1 MTVSRFQRADLCYSP
16 SPDGTPSPA
25 NGRKTM
31 ANLVVDEHDA
41 RFVLYEQLKIEELV
55 QAERYSEYSREMC
68 DMFLDAAQK
77 LAENELWP
85 TRTIGDIEGVQL
97 RNGSA
102 EAPKSFHRVYRYYCE
117 GGWMSVSAAPDHGGQ
132 GSPIALVCA
141 AMEMFAAANLAFMT
155 YPVLTTGAA
164 RLILN
169 CGSVEQRRTYMDKM
183 YAGEWGGTMCL
194 TEPQAGSDVGAL
206 RTKAARNPDGT
217 FSITGN
223 KIFITSGDHDL
234 TENIVHLVLARIEGS
249 PPGTK
254 GISIF
259 IVPKKRLQDGTLAD
273 NDITTVSVE
282 KKLGL
287 HGSAT
292 CALNFGEKNDCIG
305 YLLGE
310 ENGGMRI
317 MFNMMNEAR
326 LAVGLQ
332 GLAQAS
338 GAYMHAV
345 RYANERIQGPEFTAM
360 RDPSAPKIPII
371 EHPDVRR
378 MLLWMKSVTEGIRGL
393 LYFAGYCHDR
403 SVIAEDGGE
412 VSKYT
417 GLLELLIPI
426 CKAWSTDMGFRVV
439 ETAVQVYGGYGFCS
453 EYPVEQFLR
462 DIKITSIYE
471 GTNGIQALDLIGRK
485 LPYKQGELFRAF
497 VAETDTALDNA
508 RKSPRLE
515 KTADAFERARTQ
527 LVRVT
532 TDFAVK
538 AVSGEFLVPVLHA
551 TPYLELF
558 GDVAVGWILLWQAEI
573 ADQRLNE
580 IFSELDADTEEK
592 RSEALR
598 NNKSA
603 AFYTG
608 KIASAQFF
616 ANTILSLAGGKAEA
630 ILSGER
636 SAVDIPKEAFPIR

>member
-1 MTVSRFQRADLCYSP
+1 
-16 SPDGTPSPA
+16 
-25 NGRKTM
+25 M
-31 ANLVVDEHDA
+31 ANLVVDERDA
-41 RFVLYEQLKIEELV
+41 KFVLFEQLNIDELA
-55 QAERYSEYSREMC
+55 QSERYSEYSREMC
-68 DMFLDAAQK
+68 DMVLDAAQK

-85 TRTIGDIEGVQL
+85 TRTAGDLEGVTL
-97 RNGSA
+97 RDGSA
-102 EAPKSFHRVYRYYCE
+102 QVPKSFHGVYQLYRE
-117 GGWMSVSAAPDHGGQ
+117 GGWISLAAAPEYGGQ
-132 GSPIALVCA
+132 GSPIAIYCA
-141 AMEMFAAANLAFMT
+141 AMELFVAANLALMA
-155 YPVLTTGAA
+155 YPSLTIGAA
-164 RLILN
+164 RLILKY
-169 CGSVEQRRTYMDKM
+169 GTDEQRRTYMDKM
-183 YAGEWGGTMCL
+183 YTGEWSGTMCL
-194 TEPQAGSDVGAL
+194 TEPQAGTDVGAL
-206 RTKAARNPDGT
+206 RTRAKGNSDGT
-217 FSITGN
+217 YSITGN

-234 TENIVHLVLARIEGS
+234 TENIVHLVLARIEGA
-249 PPGTK
+249 PLGTK

-259 IVPKKRLQDGTLAD
+259 IVPKKRLENGTLAD
-273 NDITTVSVE
+273 NDITTSSVE

-292 CALNFGEKNDCIG
+292 CGLNFGEKDNCAG
-305 YLLGE
+305 YLLGP

-317 MFNMMNEAR
+317 MFDMMNEAR

-345 RYANERIQGPEFTAM
+345 RYANERIQGPEFSAM

-378 MLLWMKSVTEGIRGL
+378 MLLWMKSVTEGMRGL

-403 SVIAEDGGE
+403 EVIARDESE
-412 VSKYT
+412 AAKYR
-417 GLLELLIPI
+417 GLLDLLIPI
-426 CKAWSTDMGFRVV
+426 CKAWSTDMGFRVT
-439 ETAVQVYGGYGFCS
+439 ETAVQIYGGYGFCS

-485 LPYKQGELFRAF
+485 LPYKQGELFRTF
-497 VAETDTALDNA
+497 IAETDTALNKA

-515 KTADAFERARTQ
+515 KVVNAFDQARAQ

-538 AVSGEFLVPVLHA
+538 AMKGEFLVPVLHA

-558 GDVAVGWILLWQAEI
+558 GDTAVGWILLWQAEI
-573 ADQRLNE
+573 ADRKLEE
-580 IFSELDADTEEK
+580 IFSEINADTEEK
-592 RSEALR
+592 RAEALR
-598 NNKSA
+598 NSKSA
-603 AFYTG
+603 AFYKG
-608 KIASAQFF
+608 KIASAEFF

-636 SAVDIPKEAFPIR
+636 SAVDIPKESFPIG